1 MSKIRK
7 GGLFSKVLLIAFV
20 LLLTSCDDGTKNTDG
35 TSTEHQENQTLEQTE
50 KEDKEQETQAESAN
64 TETPVKET
72 SDETEK
78 TEQETTVTESTSDTT
93 VTESTSDTTNKQSM
107 LKDMYVEK
115 IEEARAE
122 VANLEPT
129 DSSTYALKKTENDR
143 WKIWDDLLNDT
154 YRVLQEQLPS
164 EEMERL
170 RDKQREWL
178 TYRDQSALEA
188 SEKFKGGTQEQLE
201 YVSVL
206 ANLTEERCIE
216 LVEGYMS

>member
-1 MSKIRK
+1 MRK
-7 GGLFSKVLLIAFV
+7 GGLFSTGLLIAFV
-20 LLLTSCDDGTKNTDG
+20 FLLTSCDEGTKNTDG
-35 TSTEHQENQTLEQTE
+35 TSTEHQENQTLAQTE
-50 KEDKEQETQAESAN
+50 QEDKEQETEAESAN

-72 SDETEK
+72 SDKTEK
-78 TEQETTVTESTSDTT
+78 TEQETT

-143 WKIWDDLLNDT
+143 WKIWDNLLNET
-154 YRVLQEQLPS
+154 YRVLEEQLPP

-170 RDKQREWL
+170 REKQREWL
-178 TYRDQSALEA
+178 TYRDNSALEA